1 MRDEN
6 QKESITVDMIEKDIK
21 TLCKYSIIYDLVI
34 LGIFMFL
41 LLPIFQF
48 IVISVVITT
57 LIVLLFLFGLF
68 VYGCDMLFHLKLFV
82 NMKKKNYNI
91 ETDTVVDK
99 KNTAGEYYYPFKP
112 KVNALFFDTPNIFYF
127 SKYKKHRIPKGK
139 SYSFSQSYCMN
150 SDGIYRSTNIGDE
163 FYLIVLNKKILQ
175 IYNKKFFDIK

>member
-1 MRDEN
+1 MSYRTDVIRGDIVRDEN
-6 QKESITVDMIEKDIK
+6 KKESITVDMIEKDIK

-112 KVNALFFDTPNIFYF
+112 KVNALFLI
-127 SKYKKHRIPKGK
+127 HRIYFIFQNIK
-139 SYSFSQSYCMN
+139 S
-150 SDGIYRSTNIGDE
+150 
-163 FYLIVLNKKILQ
+163 IVFQRVKVIRFHKVTV
-175 IYNKKFFDIK
+175 